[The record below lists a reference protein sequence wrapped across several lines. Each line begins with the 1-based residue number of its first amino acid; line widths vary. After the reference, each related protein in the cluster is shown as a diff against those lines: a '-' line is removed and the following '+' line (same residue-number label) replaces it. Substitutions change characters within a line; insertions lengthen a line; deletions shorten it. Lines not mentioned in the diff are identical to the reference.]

1 MVSLSRALA
10 CLVLLLMANF
20 LAGQSQPPVAAA
32 PQASPG
38 LELAAVVKQQFGST
52 FTLPKGYPT
61 PLITADFDGDG
72 VEDVAIV
79 ADSKEPLPDSY
90 SFKYTVADP
99 YNSYFGLGNPAVTS
113 NFNTSDPRKN
123 HALLIIFG
131 AGADAW
137 HAATPKAK
145 FVIINLPFDSIE
157 VSRMLIKKNK
167 PPVFVIKA
175 REAEIMDSAVFWDA
189 KKKRWKWEPGNAV
202 N

>member
-1 MVSLSRALA
+1 
-10 CLVLLLMANF
+10 MANS
-20 LAGQSQPPVAAA
+20 LVGQSQPSVAAA
-32 PQASPG
+32 SQASPDG
-38 LELAAVVKQQFGST
+38 ALAAVVKQQFGST
-52 FTLPKGYPT
+52 FTLPQGYAT

-72 VEDVAIV
+72 IEDVAIV
-79 ADSKEPLPDSY
+79 ADSKEPMPDSY
-90 SFKYTVADP
+90 AFKYTVSDP
-99 YNSYFGLGNPAVTS
+99 YNSYFGMGNPAITS

-131 AGADAW
+131 AGADTW

-167 PPVFVIKA
+167 PPIFVIKA

>member
-1 MVSLSRALA
+1 M
-10 CLVLLLMANF
+10 CMTLVLTANLLIGQPQSPAVTAPAAQS
-20 LAGQSQPPVAAA
+20 LAGVDLA
-32 PQASPG
+32 G
-38 LELAAVVKQQFGST
+38 LVKKQFGST
-52 FTLPKGYPT
+52 FTLPQGYST

-72 VEDVAIV
+72 VEDVVIV
-79 ADSKEPLPDSY
+79 ADSKEPLPDSVA
-90 SFKYTVADP
+90 FKYTVADP
-99 YNSYFGLGNPAVTS
+99 YNSYFGFGNPAVTS

-123 HALLIIFG
+123 HDLLIIFG
-131 AGADAW
+131 VGTDAW

-157 VSRMLIKKNK
+157 VSRTLIKKNK
-167 PPVFVIKA
+167 PPIFSIKA

>member
-1 MVSLSRALA
+1 MISLRRVFMCMALI
-10 CLVLLLMANF
+10 LTAN
-20 LAGQSQPPVAAA
+20 LSIGQSQPPAPAA
-32 PQASPG
+32 PQSAPG
-38 LELAAVVKQQFGST
+38 VDLAALVKQQFGST
-52 FTLPKGYPT
+52 FTLPQGYAT

-72 VEDVAIV
+72 VEDVVIV
-79 ADSKEPLPDSY
+79 ADSKEPLPDSF

-99 YNSYFGLGNPAVTS
+99 YNSYFGYGNPAVTS

-123 HALLIIFG
+123 HDLLIIFG
-131 AGADAW
+131 AGPDAW
-137 HAATPKAK
+137 HAATPKGK

-167 PPVFVIKA
+167 PPIFAIKA
-175 REAEIMDSAVFWDA
+175 REAQIMDSAVFWDA

>member
-1 MVSLSRALA
+1 MCMA
-10 CLVLLLMANF
+10 LVLTAN
-20 LAGQSQPPVAAA
+20 LSIGQSQPPVPTA
-32 PQASPG
+32 PQSAPG
-38 LELAAVVKQQFGST
+38 VDLAALVKQQFGAT
-52 FTLPKGYPT
+52 FTLPQGYVT

-79 ADSKEPLPDSY
+79 ADSKEPLPDSF

-99 YNSYFGLGNPAVTS
+99 YNSYFGFGNPAVTS

-123 HALLIIFG
+123 HDLLIIFG
-131 AGADAW
+131 AGADSW
-137 HAATPKAK
+137 HAATPKGK

-167 PPVFVIKA
+167 PPIFVIKA
-175 REAEIMDSAVFWDA
+175 HEAQIMDSAVFWDA

>member
-1 MVSLSRALA
+1 MVSLSRAFL
-10 CLVLLLMANF
+10 CTSLVLIASF
-20 LAGQSQPPVAAA
+20 LIAQSQPPAAAA
-32 PQASPG
+32 PPPAG
-38 LELAAVVKQQFGST
+38 GDLAAVLKQQFGPT
-52 FTLPKGYPT
+52 FTMPHGYAT
-61 PLITADFDGDG
+61 PMITADFDGDG

-99 YNSYFGLGNPAVTS
+99 YNSYFGFGNPAVTS
-113 NFNTSDPRKN
+113 NFNTSDPTRS

-157 VSRMLIKKNK
+157 VSRLLIKKDK
-167 PPVFVIKA
+167 PPIFVIKA
-175 REAEIMDSAVFWDA
+175 RESQIMD
-189 KKKRWKWEPGNAV
+189 
-202 N
+202 